1 MAIAQLVLAEKFVTP
16 AGGCSPLLLL
26 EQNPPD
32 IVRIL
37 LLLSGAAVVQ
47 DATTDDR
54 LYSGQTNFIN
64 RDHDVEALGLDTIL
78 DYLFD
83 ERPENAELSAIFN
96 RLASRNRGFYAE
108 ILEELPLLL
117 KALDDQHFAEC
128 FLYLYRLLERIS
140 VACPLIFASREND
153 FRGAH
158 SFLASMFDNKSAP
171 GELGTLKKF
180 LHRYSQ
186 NNTIFNRATLDFDIS
201 AYDADF
207 SAELFSQ
214 LRGNVVNELTSVE
227 IDDDLRTFSVPYK
240 DVSSFVVSVR
250 NRAFHNASDQRNFRL
265 GRLGGARE
273 LFGALVPSLLVWFA
287 YVFVDFARWQI
298 AGSS

>member
-1 MAIAQLVLAEKFVTP
+1 MAIAKLVLAEKFVTP

-26 EQNPPD
+26 EKNPPD
-32 IVRIL
+32 LIRIL
-37 LLLSGAAVVQ
+37 RLLSGAAIVW
-47 DATTDDR
+47 DAATEDCR
-54 LYSGQTNFIN
+54 YLGKTNFIN

-78 DYLFD
+78 EYLFD
-83 ERPENAELSAIFN
+83 ERPEEAELTAIFS

-108 ILEELPLLL
+108 ILEELPFLLQS
-117 KALDDQHFAEC
+117 LDDENFAEC
-128 FLYLYRLLERIS
+128 FLYLYRLMERIS

-158 SFLASMFDNKSAP
+158 AFLASMFDSKSAP

-180 LHRYSQ
+180 LHRYSEK
-186 NNTIFNRATLDFDIS
+186 NNTFNLATLDFDVS
-201 AYDADF
+201 GYDEEF
-207 SAELFSQ
+207 STELFSQ
-214 LRGNVVNELTSVE
+214 LRSNVVNELNSVA
-227 IDDDLRTFSVPYK
+227 IDDERRTFSVPYK

-250 NRAFHNASDQRNFRL
+250 NRAFHNHSDRQNFRL
-265 GRLGGARE
+265 GRLGGAQA

-298 AGSS
+298 AGTS